1 LEDSGAN
8 HSPVDSPLL
17 VLAGGA
23 IATPRLLHRSDIR
36 PRALGRGLSFH
47 GLLFGQVVLEPGL
60 CPTAST
66 LNIAPRLW
74 IPPTVDSPWHIQL
87 LRDTC
92 PLPASETVDNPHRLL
107 EIQAFVPMGF
117 RDDNVFLISE
127 AGSDQFRFSFSD
139 KDRERMR
146 AMEGEVRRLASEL
159 GPWRRGCEL
168 TWLPH
173 GAAHLVGTCA
183 MDADDRR
190 GVTDP
195 QGRVHGF
202 DNLYLATLG
211 LIPTP
216 VAVNPTLTAVALAL
230 GACDAILS

>member
-1 LEDSGAN
+1 MQTCHDALVVGAG
-8 HSPVDSPLL
+8 PIGITVARR
-17 VLAGGA
+17 LAEGG
-23 IATPRLLHRSDIR
+23 
-36 PRALGRGLSFH
+36 
-47 GLLFGQVVLEPGL
+47 
-60 CPTAST
+60 
-66 LNIAPRLW
+66 
-74 IPPTVDSPWHIQL
+74 
-87 LRDTC
+87 LR
-92 PLPASETVDNPHRLL
+92 VK
-107 EIQAFVPMGF
+107 
-117 RDDNVFLISE
+117 VFE

-139 KDRERMR
+139 KDRERMW
-146 AMEGEVRRLASEL
+146 AMEAEVRRLAAEL

-211 LIPTP
+211 RIPAP

-230 GACDAILS
+230 GNCDAILS